1 MATQSQIRKQRNTA
15 EIMELLGGY
24 LKMKNEERDLY
35 KPKDKQLRTVG
46 DALYEY
52 NPNDGSTREVI
63 SNQKPELRTVG
74 DALYEYNRND
84 GSTRKVISNQKPV
97 YKTGSDGAIYS
108 LNGDNKKMLIKGQ
121 EEKVWVNVKDP
132 DTGEPRRVLVTA
144 EEALANKRGYS
155 IYEKPT
161 GQKAYIKRDANGQ
174 FFTVTIDPKTGEPKL
189 SAPFGAKNIVEQ
201 QMLERMMESEE
212 NNDGFTFEALSQ
224 KLFGIFNSGEASHPA
239 PEDEF
244 SEFLKK

>member
-1 MATQSQIRKQRNTA
+1 
-15 EIMELLGGY
+15 
-24 LKMKNEERDLY
+24 
-35 KPKDKQLRTVG
+35 
-46 DALYEY
+46 
-52 NPNDGSTREVI
+52 
-63 SNQKPELRTVG
+63 VG

-108 LNGDNKKMLIKGQ
+108 LNGDNQKMLIKGQ
-121 EEKVWVNVKDP
+121 EEKVWVNVEDP
-132 DTGEPRRVLVTA
+132 NTGEPRRRLVTVK
-144 EEALANKRGYS
+144 EALANKRGYS

-161 GQKAYIKRDANGQ
+161 GMKTYIKQDANGQ
-174 FFTVTIDPKTGEPKL
+174 FFTVTIDPETGEPKQ
-189 SAPFGAKNIVEQ
+189 SAPFGAEGIVQ
-201 QMLERMMESEE
+201 QRLREMMESEE

-224 KLFGIFNSGEASHPA
+224 KLFGILNSGEASHPA

>member
-24 LKMKNEERDLY
+24 LQMKNEERDLY

-52 NPNDGSTREVI
+52 N
-63 SNQKPELRTVG
+63 
-74 DALYEYNRND
+74 RND
-84 GSTRKVISNQKPV
+84 GSTRKVISNQEPV
-97 YKTGSDGAIYS
+97 YKTGPDGAIYS
-108 LNGDNKKMLIKGQ
+108 INGDNQKMLIEGQ
-121 EEKVWVNVKDP
+121 EEKVWVNVEDP
-132 DTGEPRRVLVTA
+132 NTGEPRRRLVTA

-201 QMLERMMESEE
+201 QMLEKMMESEE